1 MEASPMKEIHLR
13 DAFEFFCE
21 GLSIFGPYWDH
32 VLGYW
37 RASLESPKRILFL
50 KYEDL
55 KNETIYWVN
64 EISRFIGYPF
74 SLKEEEK
81 GVVQKIINLCSFEKL
96 SSLEVNTSGIIQVGA
111 IVSKA
116 KTNAIFRSGKVGD
129 WKNHLTP
136 TMAMRLNQITE
147 KKLSGSGLTLPV
159 SSKG

>member
-1 MEASPMKEIHLR
+1 M
-13 DAFEFFCE
+13 
-21 GLSIFGPYWDH
+21 
-32 VLGYW
+32 LGYW
-37 RASLESPKRILFL
+37 RASLESPERILFL

-64 EISRFIGYPF
+64 EISQFIGYPF

-81 GVVQKIINLCSFEKL
+81 RVVQKIINLCSFEKL
-96 SSLEVNTSGIIQVGA
+96 SSLEVNTSGIIQVGV

-116 KTNAIFRSGKVGD
+116 KTNAFFRSGKVGD
-129 WKNHLTP
+129 WKNHPTP
-136 TMAMRLNQITE
+136 TMRLNQITE